1 MRTTLS
7 VFMAAA
13 VVAVITPADAQTN
26 TDLPLA
32 WVDPSTVPAGYRIVS
47 MDGAGNAVIETTHKT
62 ILQTTPYP
70 YSYNMAAISPN
81 APKPQ
86 FNITAD
92 GRMEWKQGAT
102 NPGIQGSRHVAGKT
116 DLEAGLIALNDASN
130 SGCTYVLCSWY
141 GADSTSYAGPCAK
154 PLEDLG
160 RIVRNQGWQAVPACK
175 GTSLTYSPST
185 CVAPWRL
192 VETGDWQAHACR
204 AMAALGPPPPPPPP
218 ACLATAAAIAQDF
231 QNYNFPITY
240 FDNGDGSYSVVGD
253 YSSHLG
259 TVNVNVQVNR
269 NGCYSVCWS
278 TPTPIRES
286 MVPVCNGAQFLEALH
301 WLSYAWVLANMPP
314 GFDSGG

>member
-1 MRTTLS
+1 MRATLS

-13 VVAVITPADAQTN
+13 VVAVIATGSAQAK
-26 TDLPLA
+26 TDPPLA
-32 WVDPSTVPAGYRIVS
+32 WVDPSTVPAGYKIVS
-47 MDGAGNAVIETTHKT
+47 TDGAGNAVIETTHET

-70 YSYNMAAISPN
+70 YSYNMAPISPN

-92 GRMEWKQGAT
+92 GGMEWKRGAT
-102 NPGIQGSRHVAGKT
+102 NPAIQGSRHVAGKT

-192 VETGDWQAHACR
+192 VDTGDWQAHACR

-253 YSSHLG
+253 FANHMG
-259 TVNVNVQVNR
+259 NVNVNIQVNR
-269 NGCYSVCWS
+269 NGCYPVCWS
-278 TPTPIRES
+278 RPVMIRDY
-286 MVPVCNGAQFLEALH
+286 PVQTCSGAQYLEAMH
-301 WLSYAWVLANMPP
+301 WLSYAWVSQNQPP